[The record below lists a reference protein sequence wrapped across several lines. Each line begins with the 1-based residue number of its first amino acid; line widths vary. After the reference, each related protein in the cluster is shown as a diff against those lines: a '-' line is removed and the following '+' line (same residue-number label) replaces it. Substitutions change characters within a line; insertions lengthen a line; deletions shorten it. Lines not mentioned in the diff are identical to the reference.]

1 MWQAL
6 VQAHI
11 HLILA
16 RSPQNRY
23 HYFYSLLQQR
33 KGFQRSGHLETY
45 SLYHPCC
52 YHSTTLSPYG
62 IFQLKI
68 KKENCLRLPQVSS
81 APLCP
86 LERFDIMDMVGPW
99 AFLPASTPPS
109 LSVIFLSL
117 AWSLVQFLV
126 RGAESTFSYLLGPAY
141 LIKQQFWRRL
151 EVIFLSLLSVAQS
164 TILDSEPSSGPQRV
178 IF

>member
-6 VQAHI
+6 VQALI

-52 YHSTTLSPYG
+52 YHSTTLHMEYFSCTDKDREL
-62 IFQLKI
+62 FNK
-68 KKENCLRLPQVSS
+68 
-81 APLCP
+81 
-86 LERFDIMDMVGPW
+86 
-99 AFLPASTPPS
+99 TPPGIQCS
-109 LSVIFLSL
+109 ALSFREI
-117 AWSLVQFLV
+117 
-126 RGAESTFSYLLGPAY
+126 
-141 LIKQQFWRRL
+141 
-151 EVIFLSLLSVAQS
+151 
-164 TILDSEPSSGPQRV
+164 
-178 IF
+178 

>member
-1 MWQAL
+1 
-6 VQAHI
+6 
-11 HLILA
+11 
-16 RSPQNRY
+16 
-23 HYFYSLLQQR
+23 
-33 KGFQRSGHLETY
+33 
-45 SLYHPCC
+45 
-52 YHSTTLSPYG
+52 
-62 IFQLKI
+62 
-68 KKENCLRLPQVSS
+68 
-81 APLCP
+81 
-86 LERFDIMDMVGPW
+86 MDMVGPW
-99 AFLPASTPPS
+99 AFLPAPTPPS

-164 TILDSEPSSGPQRV
+164 AILDSEPRSGPQRV